1 MRIIKHW
8 NWTLVHLENYERTIN
23 LLKIIDTIENF
34 VLVRWNE
41 FGNVYDYAMECEH
54 NKMISDKFFVIRTKN
69 AHIRNNY
76 VGITFFLNRN
86 LFNSYLSKNFD
97 TPELLKFYKLFNK
110 FKTPIVPLYFY
121 EQICPDKVINHLN
134 NYKPLTLYLMPQ
146 YQNNN
151 LISELDKIG
160 YDLIDKS
167 DRTWTIKLKPKS
179 GLLVNKL

>member
-41 FGNVYDYAMECEH
+41 FGNVYDYTMECEH
-54 NKMISDKFFVIRTKN
+54 NKMISDKFLVIRTKN

-151 LISELDKIG
+151 LISKLDKIG